1 MKINKSLV
9 ARRFDR
15 SSSTYDQHA
24 VIQKQMAQRLLQTL
38 NRFEQPIERICEIG
52 CGTGYLTNL
61 LIQRYSE
68 VELTAIDI
76 APKMIET
83 ARRKIPNPNI
93 HWYIGDAEDVD
104 SYLTGKYDLIISNA
118 TIQWLSNPKET
129 VGYWEEAL
137 RPNGL
142 LLASTFGIDTF
153 QELTALFQKQEKQ
166 HSLQP
171 DQHHLSMHPSSYW
184 KQLLEFSG
192 LISVDVQEN
201 WKKVFYPSCRS
212 FLQGIKSTGAN
223 YSTSHSPSLTNYQL
237 LKNVMEEYDRLYRE
251 GTGVYA
257 TYHVIQLHGQKTA
270 VQTDKKRK

>member
-24 VIQKQMAQRLLQTL
+24 DIQKQMAIQLLQTL
-38 NRFEQPIERICEIG
+38 DRFQQPIRRICEIG

-61 LIQRYSE
+61 LIEKYPE
-68 VELTAIDI
+68 AELVAIDI

-93 HWYIGDAEDVD
+93 HWHISDAEDFP
-104 SYLTGKYDLIISNA
+104 SYLTGRYDLIISNA

-129 VGYWEEAL
+129 VGFWVEAL
-137 RPNGL
+137 EPNGL

-153 QELTALFQKQEKQ
+153 QELTTLFQKLEKQ
-166 HSLQP
+166 RGLQP
-171 DQHHLSMHPSSYW
+171 DQHHLTMHPSSYW
-184 KQLLEFSG
+184 KHLWESSG
-192 LISVDVQEN
+192 LISVHAQEN
-201 WKKVFYPSCRS
+201 WEKVSYPSCRS
-212 FLQGIKSTGAN
+212 FLQGVKATGAN
-223 YSTSHSPSLTNYQL
+223 YSTSYSPSLANHQL
-237 LKNVMEEYDRLYRE
+237 LKNVMETYDRLYHE

-257 TYHVIQLHGQKTA
+257 TYHVIQLQAQKTA
-270 VQTDKKRK
+270 M